1 MYWLNGNPSST
12 PSRRIRPARLL
23 GHRRGDA
30 TFIAIAALLAIFF
43 VTQAG
48 WVIAQQ
54 GHPET
59 GVSRR

>member
-1 MYWLNGNPSST
+1 MYLLNGTPSST
-12 PSRRIRPARLL
+12 PSRRVRPARLL

-30 TFIAIAALLAIFF
+30 TFIAIAALLVLFF
-43 VTQAG
+43 VTQTG

-54 GHPET
+54 AHPEI

>member
-1 MYWLNGNPSST
+1 MFRLNGNPSST
-12 PSRRIRPARLL
+12 PSRRIRPVRLF

-30 TFIAIAALLAIFF
+30 TFIAIAALLALFV

-54 GHPET
+54 ARPET
-59 GVSRR
+59 SVSRR